1 MKCMIAVVLCKLL
14 AFAGGLVGKGT
25 SLPGK
30 VVLKIFPDILR
41 RIKLP
46 QTVVAVT
53 GSNGKTST
61 VEMIA
66 NVIEQ
71 SGKKVAWNKEG
82 SNQIEGVTTLLLRN
96 CSLSGRVRADA
107 VVLESDE
114 RYAKRTFSY
123 FTPTHF
129 AVVNLYRDQLTRN
142 GHPEWVYRSIADAI
156 SPDVKLIL
164 NADDPL
170 VSLFGKG
177 RADTVYF
184 GMDKN
189 AYSSDECGGI
199 YNDGKYCPC
208 CDSVMNYEYYHFGH
222 IGRFRCE
229 NCGYGDTKRD
239 FSVTQLD
246 LENKTLTVNGEH
258 KVTLAFDG
266 RYNVYNICA
275 AFAVCSLAGVEESV
289 IAQCLSD
296 FVMKNGRVVQFE
308 AGENKGVLLTSKH
321 ENSVS
326 YNQSIEYVVRR
337 KKKTNV
343 FFIVDEIS
351 RKYFTGE
358 TGWLWDID
366 FEMLKN
372 STAENIY
379 LCGTYAN
386 DLALRFS
393 LTDIEPERVKYTP
406 DLEDMKKALYEPT
419 DNEIFV
425 ITCFS
430 DKDKLLSRVKA
441 LTPTAK

>member
-14 AFAGGLVGKGT
+14 AFAGSLVGKGT

-30 VVLKIFPDILR
+30 VVLKIFPDILH

-66 NVIEQ
+66 NVMEQ
-71 SGKKVAWNKEG
+71 SGKTVAWNKEG

-96 CSLSGRVRADA
+96 CSLSGKVKADA

-129 AVVNLYRDQLTRN
+129 AIVNLYRDQLTRN
-142 GHPEWVYRSIADAI
+142 GHPEWVYRSIADAV

-170 VSLFGKG
+170 VSLLGKD
-177 RADTVYF
+177 RDAVYF
-184 GMDKN
+184 GMEEN
-189 AYSSDECGGI
+189 AYSTHECSGI

-208 CDSVMNYEYYHFGH
+208 CDGVMNYEYYHFGH

-229 NCGYGDTKRD
+229 NCGYGDFKRD
-239 FSVTQLD
+239 FSVTRLD
-246 LENKTLTVNGEH
+246 LDSKILTVNGEH
-258 KVTLAFDG
+258 NITLAFDG

-275 AFAVCSLAGVEESV
+275 AFAVCALAGVEPEK
-289 IAQCLSD
+289 IARCLSD
-296 FVMKNGRVVQFE
+296 FVMKNGRVVRFE
-308 AGENKGVLLTSKH
+308 AGENNGVLLTSKH

-366 FEMLKN
+366 FESLKN

-379 LCGTYAN
+379 LCGTYAP

-393 LTDIEPERVKYTP
+393 LTDIEPERVKYVP
-406 DLEDMKKALYEPT
+406 NLDDMKKYLFEPT